1 MYIKNNK
8 IMKHIKLFEQF
19 IDESNDMSLQSA
31 AGNGR
36 SIGRYNGPTG
46 ASAEWKDNQ
55 TVISNKSEY
64 STEILTNAASALRD
78 LGIQVKEKSIQDG
91 ILTTEFGGSTWTY
104 QFKSG
109 KWTATVTDSNGTA
122 EAPKDIYE
130 FIRFM
135 VARKYIKFKD
145 KLVGRK

>member
-1 MYIKNNK
+1 
-8 IMKHIKLFEQF
+8 MKHIKLFEQF
-19 IDESNDMSLQSA
+19 VNESSDMSFASA

-36 SIGRYNGPTG
+36 SIGRYSGSTG

-55 TVISNKSEY
+55 TVISKASEY

-78 LGIQVKEKSIQDG
+78 LGIQVKEKPIQDG
-91 ILTTEFGGSTWTY
+91 ILTTKFGGTTWSY
-104 QFKSG
+104 QFKGG
-109 KWTATVTDSNGTA
+109 KWVASVIDSNGTA

-145 KLVGRK
+145 KLVGSK

>member
-1 MYIKNNK
+1 LYIKKNK

-19 IDESNDMSLQSA
+19 IDESNDMPLLSA

-36 SIGRYNGPTG
+36 SIGRYSGATG
-46 ASAEWKDNQ
+46 ASAEWDNQ
-55 TVISNKSEY
+55 TVITNASEY

-78 LGIQVKEKSIQDG
+78 LGIQVKEKPIQDG
-91 ILTTEFGGSTWTY
+91 ILTTKFGGTTWTY
-104 QFKSG
+104 QFKGG
-109 KWTATVTDSNGTA
+109 KWIATVGDA

-145 KLVGRK
+145 KLVGSK

>member
-1 MYIKNNK
+1 
-8 IMKHIKLFEQF
+8 MKHIKLFEQF
-19 IDESNDMSLQSA
+19 VNESITIDMDIHMALESA

-36 SIGRYNGPTG
+36 SIGRYKGPTG

-64 STEILTNAASALRD
+64 STEILTDASVVLRQS
-78 LGIQVKEKSIQDG
+78 GIQVKEKPIQDG
-91 ILTTEFGGSTWTY
+91 ILTTKFGDTSWSY
-104 QFKSG
+104 QFKGS
-109 KWTATVTDSNGTA
+109 KWIASVTDSNGTA

-145 KLVGRK
+145 KSVGSK

>member
-1 MYIKNNK
+1 
-8 IMKHIKLFEQF
+8 MKHIKLFEQF
-19 IDESNDMSLQSA
+19 VNESDDMSFASA

-36 SIGRYNGPTG
+36 SIGRYSGSTG
-46 ASAEWKDNQ
+46 ASAEWDNQ
-55 TVISNKSEY
+55 TVISNASEY

-91 ILTTEFGGSTWTY
+91 ILTTKFGGTTWTY
-104 QFKSG
+104 QFKGG
-109 KWTATVTDSNGTA
+109 KWIATVAGSNGTA

-145 KLVGRK
+145 KLVGSK

>member
-1 MYIKNNK
+1 
-8 IMKHIKLFEQF
+8 MKHIKLFEQF
-19 IDESNDMSLQSA
+19 IDESNDMALQSA

-36 SIGRYNGPTG
+36 SIGRYSGSTG

-55 TVISNKSEY
+55 TVISNASEY

-91 ILTTEFGGSTWTY
+91 ILTTKFGGATWTY
-104 QFKSG
+104 QFKDG
-109 KWTATVTDSNGTA
+109 KWIASVTDSNGTA

-145 KLVGRK
+145 KSVGSK